1 MFTLWSL
8 YPTKTLFNSARLTIE
23 NKHCSGNGIEW
34 IWNIY
39 MSLYYGYKNNPYIV
53 LFIYIFKSIPSVPSK
68 IENSYI
74 WLYEPW
80 SSNLSQF
87 NSNKHTFSLI
97 WEFFVIIVSVQFQNP
112 AASFKQLSKTTFLL
126 FNIMHKYIFGTVICW
141 RGRSTRLKR
150 NINHF

>member
-8 YPTKTLFNSARLTIE
+8 YPTKTLFNSAWLTIE
-23 NKHCSGNGIEW
+23 NNYCSGNGIEW
-34 IWNIY
+34 IWNICIY
-39 MSLYYGYKNNPYIV
+39 NPYIV
-53 LFIYIFKSIPSVPSK
+53 LSKYLFKTILSVPSN
-68 IENSYI
+68 IDYSYI
-74 WLYEPW
+74 WLSEPW
-80 SSNLSQF
+80 TSNLSQF

>member
-1 MFTLWSL
+1 MI
-8 YPTKTLFNSARLTIE
+8 IE
-23 NKHCSGNGIEW
+23 NKRCSGNGIEW
-34 IWNIY
+34 IWNICIY
-39 MSLYYGYKNNPYIV
+39 MWECIMSNPYVV
-53 LFIYIFKSIPSVPSK
+53 LFKYLFKSIPSVPSK

-80 SSNLSQF
+80 TSNLSQF